1 MEGLDGQLN
10 EGSFVRGAAM
20 RGMTLFAVVG
30 LTLMLLE
37 TSPDPV
43 ARADDQVVT
52 CTKAGDCTNIARRE
66 GQRRRGTSKHSSS
79 DNNLATSADVDQRL
93 RDARAKFSAAI
104 AAHDRHLASYTRCVR
119 TFDPSLNNAGCG
131 NPPTPPTA
139 PEFGSDT
146 FSGRGNPP
154 RITAGQAAAIA
165 VARLQLPTIAPGIGP
180 SPDLNPW
187 DMAAVGYP
195 LWLWAD
201 GPTHVGPIS
210 DSVAGLSVS
219 LEAEVSS
226 LTFRMGDGHTVN
238 CPGTGR
244 PWTAAVEPG
253 RKSPNC
259 GYTYSKPSLPDDT
272 YTVAAIA
279 NWAVTW
285 TSNGQSGVINV
296 PAFDTTELPVGEL
309 QVLVR

>member
-1 MEGLDGQLN
+1 MRSVILAMMCGIAVMVAVPAPAIADGAKCN
-10 EGSFVRGAAM
+10 RWTRSCKI
-20 RGMTLFAVVG
+20 
-30 LTLMLLE
+30 
-37 TSPDPV
+37 TSH
-43 ARADDQVVT
+43 ADQSPSPRQ
-52 CTKAGDCTNIARRE
+52 KPNLKNSGDERDHEA
-66 GQRRRGTSKHSSS
+66 SK
-79 DNNLATSADVDQRL
+79 
-93 RDARAKFSAAI
+93 KFSAILTAYDRKL
-104 AAHDRHLASYTRCVR
+104 AAFARCIQ
-119 TFDPSLNNAGCG
+119 TPNPSSNIAGCS
-131 NPPTPPTA
+131 TPPTA
-139 PEFGSDT
+139 PQFRSDT
-146 FSGRGNPP
+146 FSGRGNQP

-165 VARLQLPTIAPGIGP
+165 VARLKLPTVAPGIGP
-180 SPDLNPW
+180 SPKLNPW
-187 DMAAVGYP
+187 NMAAVGYP

-238 CPGTGR
+238 CAGTGH
-244 PWTAAVEPG
+244 PWTTAVEPG
-253 RKSPNC
+253 TKSPNC
-259 GYTYSKPSLPDDT
+259 GYSYAKPSLPDDT

-296 PAFDTTELPVGEL
+296 PVVDTTELPVGEL

>member
-1 MEGLDGQLN
+1 
-10 EGSFVRGAAM
+10 VRCLMSVA
-20 RGMTLFAVVG
+20 FAVVVASG
-30 LTLMLLE
+30 ICLLPLFASAE
-37 TSPDPV
+37 PGATTRKGCVGAMCFVVGNASGDDE
-43 ARADDQVVT
+43 RASS
-52 CTKAGDCTNIARRE
+52 KRGPAKARRQE
-66 GQRRRGTSKHSSS
+66 H
-79 DNNLATSADVDQRL
+79 ASARHDDTL

-104 AAHDRHLASYTRCVR
+104 AAYDRRLASYTRCVR
-119 TFDPSLNNAGCG
+119 TFDPSLSSAGCG

-139 PEFGSDT
+139 PEFASDT
-146 FSGRGNPP
+146 FSGRGNQPA
-154 RITAGQAAAIA
+154 ITAGQAAALA

-180 SPDLNPW
+180 SPELNPW
-187 DMAAVGYP
+187 NMAAVGYP

-201 GPTHVGPIS
+201 GPINVGPVS

-238 CPGTGR
+238 CAGTGH
-244 PWTAAVEPG
+244 PWTTAVEPG

-259 GYTYSKPSLPDDT
+259 GYSYAKPSLPDDT
-272 YTVAAIA
+272 YTVAAMA
-279 NWAVTW
+279 SWAVTW

-296 PAFDTTELPVGEL
+296 PAVDTTELPVGEL